1 VGAVALPLTAAT
13 LGFDP
18 LDPLAAARR
27 PLCVQV
33 EAVDEAGGTTTA
45 RWGVTLVRVAPALEV
60 VQVAPAS
67 LPAPRLSDVDFFDLG
82 SLVEVGGILN
92 IAGLTV
98 RNPYPDVDLIAQV
111 IAPPVA
117 VLADRAPIEVAEAE
131 RVGGFTPPACF
142 EAWPGAPPPFL
153 SLVGGEWRC
162 AALAPLADDTERVPA
177 GVVVTL
183 GGATLPNGALS
194 LRGRANAAP
203 QSLVVALAPADA
215 SPLTRALATAS
226 EPEPSLGGAQFAR
239 VAQGPGRI
247 ATRPPG
253 CAAPRVDCVRWSP
266 LTRGEQLTRV
276 ATTFQTGPW
285 RLRARFGREVTLD
298 QPLTAPTDLEV
309 RP

>member
-1 VGAVALPLTAAT
+1 
-13 LGFDP
+13 LGSIDIGRISS
-18 LDPLAAARR
+18 LL
-27 PLCVQV
+27 
-33 EAVDEAGGTTTA
+33 EAGEA
-45 RWGVTLVRVAPALEV
+45 
-60 VQVAPAS
+60 
-67 LPAPRLSDVDFFDLG
+67 F
-82 SLVEVGGILN
+82 N

-117 VLADRAPIEVAEAE
+117 VLADRAPVEMAEAE
-131 RVGGFTPPACF
+131 RVGGFIPPACF
-142 EAWPGAPPPFL
+142 EAWPDAAPPFL

-177 GVVVTL
+177 SVVVTL

-226 EPEPSLGGAQFAR
+226 EPEPLLGGAQFAR
-239 VAQGPGRI
+239 VAQGPGRV

-253 CAAPRVDCVRWSP
+253 CAALRVDCVRWSP

-276 ATTFQTGPW
+276 ATTLQTGPW

-298 QPLTAPTDLEV
+298 QPLTAPTDREV